1 MEQEHK
7 EIATAQW
14 AAATIEAEDQRK
26 ALMACARFNENQ
38 TDDNRHAVVLALPAI
53 RDLVETQKRAEAI
66 CKAIKEITE
75 KAVYAVKDEALQ
87 AKLFKFDKPRVTRKV
102 TNPQDLFSLMLA
114 EGVPADKILEH
125 CTISVKEGAL
135 CMGWSEEVFC
145 DTFAD
150 QIDTTTSK
158 PAMKAI

>member
-1 MEQEHK
+1 MKAELTNIQQ
-7 EIATAQW
+7 ADYAC
-14 AAATIEAEDQRK
+14 ATIDSEAQRA
-26 ALMACARFNENQ
+26 ALKACAEYLDNP
-38 TDDNRHAVVLALPAI
+38 TDEKKQLVRNMLPAL
-53 RDLVETQKRAEAI
+53 RELVENQKRAENI
-66 CKAIKEITE
+66 LKSIKEITE
-75 KAVYAVKDEALQ
+75 PAIYAVKDEALQ
-87 AKLFKFDKPRVTRKV
+87 AKLFKFDKPRVTRKI